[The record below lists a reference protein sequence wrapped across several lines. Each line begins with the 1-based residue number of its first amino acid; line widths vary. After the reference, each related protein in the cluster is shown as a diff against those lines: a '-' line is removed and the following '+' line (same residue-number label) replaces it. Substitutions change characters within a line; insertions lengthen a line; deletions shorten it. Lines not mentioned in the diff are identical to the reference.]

1 MKFKCNLAS
10 CIVTYQIW
18 LPYSRVCFSL
28 SHFLPFLQRGKASRK
43 AEPPHLLSLYLRA
56 AQTLEHVIMAR
67 NIFILSLHFFWLT
80 CLYSCSASGWCVDR
94 RGPPLSSWF
103 LAAAAN
109 PVHCTALPCHP
120 LPLPVVLHPG
130 QWPLLLWCYI
140 SSPV

>member
-18 LPYSRVCFSL
+18 LAYSCVCFSL

-56 AQTLEHVIMAR
+56 AQTPEHAILAR
-67 NIFILSLHFFWLT
+67 NIFILFLHFFWLT

-94 RGPPLSSWF
+94 RGPHFPRGSSLQQPTPF
-103 LAAAAN
+103 
-109 PVHCTALPCHP
+109 TALPCP
-120 LPLPVVLHPG
+120 ATPYLSLWSSILASGLHFSG
-130 QWPLLLWCYI
+130 VI
-140 SSPV
+140 